1 MNKDFK
7 KWHKNKEDIHN
18 ERPRV
23 FFHEREIW
31 FCYLGVNIGFEQ
43 DGQGDKFLR
52 PVVILRKFNN
62 EVFWGVPLTKTKK
75 EGKYYFKFSFNSD
88 EQSIAIISQL
98 RLIDAKRLLYKIGD
112 INEKDF
118 LALKQKIRQLI
129 A

>member
-7 KWHKNKEDIHN
+7 KWHKDKEVIHN

-52 PVVILRKFNN
+52 PVVILRKFSN

-98 RLIDAKRLLYKIGD
+98 RLIDAKRLLYKVGD
-112 INEKDF
+112 ISEKDF
-118 LALKQKIRQLI
+118 EVLKQKIRQLI
-129 A
+129 T

>member
-7 KWHKNKEDIHN
+7 KWHKDKESIHN

-43 DGQGDKFLR
+43 DGQGNKFLR

-75 EGKYYFKFSFNSD
+75 DGKYYFKFSLNYD

-98 RLIDAKRLLYKIGD
+98 RLIDAKRLLYKVGD
-112 INEKDF
+112 ISKEDF
-118 LALKQKIRQLI
+118 STLKQKIRQLI
-129 A
+129 T

>member
-1 MNKDFK
+1 MDKDFK
-7 KWHKNKEDIHN
+7 KWHKNKEAIHN

-23 FFHEREIW
+23 FFHEREVW
-31 FCYLGVNIGFEQ
+31 FAYLGVNIGFEQ

-52 PVVILRKFNN
+52 PIVIIRKFNN

-75 EGKYYFKFSFNSD
+75 EGKYYFKFKLDSN
-88 EQSIAIISQL
+88 EESIGIISQL

-112 INEKDF
+112 ISEKDF
-118 LALKQKIRQLI
+118 SELKQKIRQLI